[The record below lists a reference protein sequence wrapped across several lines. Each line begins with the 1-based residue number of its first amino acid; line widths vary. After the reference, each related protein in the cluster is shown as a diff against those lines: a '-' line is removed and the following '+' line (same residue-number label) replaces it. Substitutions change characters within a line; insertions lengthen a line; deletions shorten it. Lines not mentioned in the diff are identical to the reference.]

1 MVAFSAVPV
10 LGYQALVERKSHG
23 AMSIPRR
30 TYRADLPIAE
40 PIIKLPICRIRS
52 ARIGISGGK
61 AVCCERQAE
70 QNGEKNGFRIPTL
83 EKQDEFVHI
92 TPPQIESSQLVRV
105 IPQFVF

>member
-1 MVAFSAVPV
+1 MNPTLVVGEHPVPALVVRTVSKDVPAMVAFSAVPV
-10 LGYQALVERKSHG
+10 LDYQALVERKSHG

-70 QNGEKNGFRIPTL
+70 QNGEKNGFRIINAT
-83 EKQDEFVHI
+83 V
-92 TPPQIESSQLVRV
+92 
-105 IPQFVF
+105 